1 MTPPPSP
8 PRIAEM
14 HVAWALPS
22 PPPAALRAVVA
33 DVRARTRRVAVH
45 PARP

>member
-8 PRIAEM
+8 PRVAEM
-14 HVAWALPS
+14 HVAWALPQ
-22 PPPAALRAVVA
+22 PDPAYLRRVAA